1 MAGRYKVYK
10 HTSPSGKV
18 YIGITCQAVEKRWLN
33 GKGYS
38 HSTYFYQAIQKYGW
52 DSFEHEVLYT
62 GLTKE
67 EAEAKEIELIEEY
80 KSNQREHGYNLSSGG
95 ECGAVG
101 VVRSKETKKKMS
113 ESRKGKRLPEDVK
126 QERLLAR
133 NAKIANGGKSYAL
146 QEILEHLDDIERWC
160 KEGATE
166 QQIAQNFGIT
176 RQTFSKYKKNNLSIF
191 NAIKKGRLKLVD
203 ELKGALY
210 QKAVGFEYTEQ
221 KIIQERDKDTGELV
235 ITKKETYIKKALPD
249 VASLNLLLKN
259 YDTEGWANE
268 PQLLALRKEEL
279 EFHKEKLKKSEW

>member
-67 EAEAKEIELIEEY
+67 EAEAKEIELIKEY
-80 KSNQREHGYNLSSGG
+80 KSNQKEYGYNLSSGG

-101 VVRSKETKKKMS
+101 VKRSEETKKKMS
-113 ESRKGKRLPEDVK
+113 ESKKGKKLPEDVR

-133 NAKIANGGKSYAL
+133 NAKLANGGKACAL
-146 QEILEHLDDIERWC
+146 QEILEHLDDIERWSG
-160 KEGATE
+160 EGATE
-166 QQIAQNFGIT
+166 EQIAKNFGIT
-176 RQTFSKYKKNNLSIF
+176 RQTFSKYKKNNISIF
-191 NAIKKGRLKLVD
+191 NAIKKGRTNLVD
-203 ELKGALY
+203 ELKGALA
-210 QKAVGFEYTEQ
+210 QKAMGFEYKEQ
-221 KIIQERDKDTGELV
+221 KIIEERDKETGELIV
-235 ITKKETYIKKALPD
+235 VRRETYIKKALPD
-249 VASLNLLLKN
+249 VASINLLLKN
-259 YDTEGWANE
+259 YDTDNWANE
-268 PQLLALRKEEL
+268 PQLLALKREEL